1 MPRTTIRNYLDRLN
15 PLRGIGKSRR
25 QKILREVVI
34 PLHGVLEQVHQQ
46 YLQAYEALV
55 AEMHADP
62 KYASNRIIDSVQ
74 DARRHLKTYQLLL
87 PEGRPDA
94 QDAWMSVS
102 ERLELLGH
110 ALAWSSKAFKAARDR
125 LGAVTRVPDAP
136 QTRRSD
142 AYFQA
147 LTMYHTIRSR
157 GALTFRLYPERVG
170 VSRLDFRPGT
180 DLEATLGG
188 ARTPVA
194 QVVTFLVYERTDET
208 VTRELAELIEGAL
221 WTKRSNW
228 RAVETAFQDLL
239 EEVGESRAEEA
250 WGGRA

>member
-34 PLHGVLEQVHQQ
+34 PLHGVLEQVHLQ
-46 YLQAYEALV
+46 YVQAYESLI

-102 ERLELLGH
+102 ERLEMLGH
-110 ALAWSSKAFKAARDR
+110 ALAWSSKAFKSARDR
-125 LGAVTRVPDAP
+125 LAAVTRVPDAP

-157 GALTFRLYPERVG
+157 GALTFRLYPERIGAAKV
-170 VSRLDFRPGT
+170 DFRPGT
-180 DLEATLGG
+180 NLDSILGG

-228 RAVETAFQDLL
+228 RAVEAAYQELL
-239 EEVGESRAEEA
+239 VEVAEAPAEAA